1 MSNNI
6 IYALETIDSNKGF
19 SGRADI
25 CASEGQLSARFNG
38 GEDSYLLRFELPEK
52 YLAAGVQARLY
63 LEGWEEL
70 RYAAVGYSEA
80 PHYRHIK
87 ASNIRQGAW
96 IDFGFTHQDVIWKL
110 QNGMAA
116 QGDVEIGD
124 VRIFIKGKPSAQG
137 ATLRISGLAVLR
149 ESKFTATA
157 LPRQPLDKRLLETLY
172 GYLRKGFREYESNAK
187 VFIETGKCPMPGGK
201 LLDWPTAGLKPDALE
216 SVNTFRFAWHGLHP
230 VINLLLSAEQT
241 GAVAPVFAARALVDT
256 WLDQSYYVPDD
267 DTKFTWYDHGT
278 AERLLAFI
286 LMWAKAIEFGLD
298 ERFMQRLGEAIL
310 SHARLLH
317 SEAFYAYHQPDRYHN
332 HAWFQDAALTAVALA
347 FPSYGESSRWLT
359 NAISRFEDQLD
370 KLIVRD
376 GGFAIFVENSIGY
389 HHGVQRLAELVGALV
404 ELSGK
409 TTEIPTVAKEL
420 IAWSDFLRYPD
431 GRVPAQGDTFRLPAR
446 TGAEIR
452 RGIAWS
458 HPGCTVLPEAGYAV
472 IKGNHDGKPWM
483 LCLFNTSL
491 SKTHKHEDNLSITF
505 WFDGIE
511 WLIDPSFYS
520 HEYAEATSSYLR
532 SAEAHN
538 VVISEAAGYSIEPGR
553 AQLTDISSGN
563 TYGVVAKS
571 FCVEGFEVQRSIS
584 YCADDLMLSFRDAA
598 LPLDGKTLA
607 AARLNYIFGENVC
620 CDLQKAGFV
629 LSHPDSMYRLAFDFD
644 GEVSVTSL
652 KTCTGLGFMQVCE
665 VGGAVVSF
673 GESNHLGW
681 KLSTQ
686 GDSGQ
691 GEEGRSSEACGISAS
706 GSKLGKVLLIG
717 SCVSRDALSL
727 IECAEIKYYARTG
740 FISLASSPVVLD
752 ESLLDFEGVGNFERR
767 MILSDFDKRAVEDVD
782 NGDFDVVILDFID
795 ERFDVSEVLGGGFV
809 TRSNYLVQSG
819 LLSALDEKVH
829 KRFSLDEAWERACFK
844 VLAKLRVHQRPVILH
859 KAWWAESFYNHDV
872 GCVQRFASDQLAV
885 VQKYNQLLA
894 RYYDV
899 VERNFP
905 GLIVVEV
912 SKELLFSDY
921 AHKWG
926 RDYFHYGAGYYKE
939 LAGKIVRSLGV

>member
-6 IYALETIDSNKGF
+6 IYALESIDSSKGF
-19 SGRADI
+19 NGRADI
-25 CASEGQLSARFNG
+25 CVSEGQLSARFNG
-38 GEDSYLLRFELPEK
+38 DEDSYLLRFELPEK

-63 LEGWEEL
+63 LEGWQEL
-70 RYAAVGYSEA
+70 HYAAVGYTEA

-87 ASNIRQGAW
+87 ASNMRQGAW
-96 IDFGFTHQDVIWKL
+96 IEFGFTHQDVIWKL

-116 QGDVEIGD
+116 QGDAEIGD
-124 VRIFIKGKPSAQG
+124 IRLFIKGRPSALG

-149 ESKFTATA
+149 ESKFSATA

-172 GYLRKGFREYESNAK
+172 GYLRKGFRDYESSAK
-187 VFIETGKCPMPGGK
+187 AFMDTGKCPMPGGK
-201 LLDWPTAGLKPDALE
+201 LLDWPPAGLKPDALE

-241 GAVAPVFAARALVDT
+241 GAVAPVFAARALVDN
-256 WLDQSYYVPDD
+256 WLDQSYYVPDED
-267 DTKFTWYDHGT
+267 AKFTWYDHGT

-286 LMWAKAIEFGLD
+286 LMWAKAVVFGLD

-332 HAWFQDAALTAVALA
+332 HAWFQDAALAAVALA
-347 FPSYGESSRWLT
+347 LPSYGESSQWLA

-409 TTEIPTVAKEL
+409 PTEIPAVAKEL

-458 HPGCTVLPEAGYAV
+458 HPGCTVLPKAGYAV
-472 IKGNHDGKPWM
+472 VKGNHDGKPWM

-520 HEYAEATSSYLR
+520 HEYAEVTSSYLR
-532 SAEAHN
+532 SAKAHN
-538 VVISEAAGYSIEPGR
+538 VIVSDAAGYSIEPGR

-563 TYGVVAKS
+563 IYGVVATS
-571 FCVEGFEVQRSIS
+571 LCVEGLEMRRSVS
-584 YCADDLMLSFRDAA
+584 YRADDSALGFQDAV
-598 LPLDGKTLA
+598 LPLDGEAPA
-607 AARLNYIFGENVC
+607 AARLNYVFGENVC
-620 CDLQKAGFV
+620 CETQKTGFV
-629 LSHPDSMYRLAFDFD
+629 LSHPDSIYRLAFDFD

-652 KTCTGLGFMQVCE
+652 KTCAGLGFMQACE
-665 VGGAVVSF
+665 VGGAVVSC

-681 KLSTQ
+681 KLSLQ

-691 GEEGRSSEACGISAS
+691 REVRRSSKEHGISTSA
-706 GSKLGKVLLIG
+706 SKLGKVLLIG
-717 SCVSRDALSL
+717 SCVTRDALSL
-727 IECAEIKYYARTG
+727 IECEEIKYYARTG
-740 FISLASSPVVLD
+740 LISLASPPVLLD
-752 ESLLDFEGVGNFERR
+752 ENLFNFEGVGNFERR
-767 MILSDFDKRAVEDVD
+767 MILSDFDKRAVKDI
-782 NGDFDVVILDFID
+782 NCGDFDVVILDFID
-795 ERFDVSEVLGGGFV
+795 ERFDVSEVSGGGFV
-809 TRSNYLVQSG
+809 TRSNYLIQSG
-819 LLSALDEKVH
+819 LLSALDERVH
-829 KRFSLDEAWERACFK
+829 KRFTLDETWEHACIN
-844 VLAKLRVHQRPVILH
+844 LLGKLRARNYPVILH
-859 KAWWAESFYNHDV
+859 KAWWAESFYNHDAGV
-872 GCVQRFASDQLAV
+872 VQRFASDQLAV
-885 VQKYNQLLA
+885 VQKYNKLLA

-899 VERNFP
+899 VERNYP
-905 GLIVVEV
+905 GLMVVEV
-912 SKELLFSDY
+912 SRDLLFSDY

-926 RDYFHYGAGYYKE
+926 RDYFHYGVGYYKE
-939 LAGKIVRSLGV
+939 LAEKICRLL